1 MRSIMNKILKIS
13 HLAKFNTFSTGL
25 RLKADKMNA
34 KDYLSKQILQIPFP
48 GNLNA
53 IVYDLDKSIGCL
65 EKIPGVLDPLEGLA
79 LLFLSAYNLGTEP
92 VVEVG
97 SYLGKSTSY
106 IALGCKLAS
115 KEGVYAIDMFP
126 SCEDWYLGGDGYY
139 HIHGS
144 NYYLA
149 KEVWTER
156 SSFIYKE
163 GGYQNM
169 LELFKE
175 IIQKVGLEDMV
186 YPFKGTS
193 STFVESVQTCSKFRM
208 IFIDG
213 DHTYEGVTQDIFSLV
228 NLLRDD
234 GVICFHDYCKEFPGV
249 LRAVDKHIISSP
261 NFSDFSLVKS
271 LLIAKKHE
279 RS

>member
-1 MRSIMNKILKIS
+1 MSVTTFILKMLKIP
-13 HLAKFNTFSTGL
+13 LKKFEV
-25 RLKADKMNA
+25 ADDEMSA
-34 KDYLSKQILQIPFP
+34 KDYLAKQILQIPFP
-48 GNLNA
+48 ADLAEN
-53 IVYDLDKSIGCL
+53 IYDLNKSVDCL
-65 EKIPGVLDPLEGLA
+65 ERIPGALDPLEGLA
-79 LLFLSAYNLGTEP
+79 LLGLSAYAPGIEP

-106 IALGCKLAS
+106 IALGSKIAS
-115 KEGVYAIDMFP
+115 KKGVYAVDLFP
-126 SCEDWYLGGDGYY
+126 GPDDWYLGSDRDY

-149 KEVWTER
+149 NEVYNER
-156 SSFIYKE
+156 SSFVYKE

-186 YPFKGTS
+186 TPFKGNS
-193 STFVESVQTCSKFRM
+193 SAFAESVQTGSKFRM

-228 NLLRDD
+228 NLLRGD
-234 GVICFHDYCKEFPGV
+234 GIICFHDYCKEFPGV
-249 LRAVDKHIISSP
+249 LKAVNKHIISSKD
-261 NFSDFSLVKS
+261 FSDFSLVKS
-271 LLIAKKHE
+271 LLIVKKHK
-279 RS
+279 RR